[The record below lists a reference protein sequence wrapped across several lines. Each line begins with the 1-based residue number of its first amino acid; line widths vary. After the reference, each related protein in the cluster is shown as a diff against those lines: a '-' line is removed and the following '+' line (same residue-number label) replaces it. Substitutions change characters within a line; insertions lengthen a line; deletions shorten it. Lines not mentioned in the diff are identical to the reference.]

1 MFTISMLS
9 TSMLFQSSKHN
20 QDLTQNSLRQNDPK
34 QEKELSD
41 TAMSFSNRYFLT
53 AMLLLLVSTAQ
64 AQQTVGGLTQIVEQI
79 KLIANVLF
87 IGAIV
92 WAAVR
97 TVLSFASGNPNAMG
111 NAIQTI
117 LIAIF
122 WFGFNY
128 FVSDVAS
135 SLGGS
140 GAGDYTGR

>member
-1 MFTISMLS
+1 MFIC
-9 TSMLFQSSKHN
+9 
-20 QDLTQNSLRQNDPK
+20 
-34 QEKELSD
+34 
-41 TAMSFSNRYFLT
+41 TAN
-53 AMLLLLVSTAQ
+53 

-97 TVLSFASGNPNAMG
+97 TVLAFAGGSPGAMG

-128 FVSDVAS
+128 FVEDVAS

-140 GAGDYTGR
+140 GAGDYSGK